1 MAEAALP
8 GFDVRAWYAVL
19 VPARTPRDLVQK
31 LNVEI
36 NKALREPA
44 IRSRLSGDGVEL
56 VGGTP
61 EETDAFIRAEMARWP
76 KIIKAG
82 G

>member
-1 MAEAALP
+1 M
-8 GFDVRAWYAVL
+8 
-19 VPARTPRDLVQK
+19 VPARTPREIVQR

-36 NKALREPA
+36 NKALNDPA

-61 EETDAFIRAEMARWP
+61 EAAEAFIRAEKARWP

-82 G
+82 S